1 MIHQTDYI
9 SRNAELCRQFG
20 TLAIS
25 GCDELMGRQLDMSEQ
40 LFMRNSQKLQDLLS
54 KSSSSFSSPEE
65 WLQAMQNTVQCMVEM
80 THEFVATLTAEDV
93 EIRRLIYK
101 YATDMQQ
108 FYSNSMKALDIVS
121 DEKASSEKRSGRKL
135 AA

>member
-1 MIHQTDYI
+1 MIQQTDYI

-20 TLAIS
+20 TLAVS

-54 KSSSSFSSPEE
+54 KSSSLSSPEG
-65 WLQAMQNTVQCMVEM
+65 WLQAMQNTAQCMVEM
-80 THEFVATLTAEDV
+80 THEFIATLTAQDV
-93 EIRRLIYK
+93 EIRRLMYK
-101 YATDMQQ
+101 YAADMQQ
-108 FYSNSMKALDIVS
+108 FYSDSMKELDIVS
-121 DEKASSEKRSGRKL
+121 DEKLSSDKRPGRKL